1 MSVAFTREDS
11 AETAAEAP
19 LPDRP
24 ISPHPNLVT
33 AAGLAALEA
42 ALAQAR
48 ADYARAQ
55 EIADANERRRAAAPA
70 LRDLTY
76 YSERLASAQLTPAP
90 QGRETVGFG
99 HRVTFARNGGAPQTF
114 ALVGEDEA
122 DPRRGSISYVA
133 PLARLLM
140 GKPVGESFHLGKDE
154 IEILA
159 IA

>member
-1 MSVAFTREDS
+1 MRVLR
-11 AETAAEAP
+11 
-19 LPDRP
+19 
-24 ISPHPNLVT
+24 
-33 AAGLAALEA
+33 GAALGVAMA
-42 ALAQAR
+42 AVLCGVAACGPAGGDAKQQA
-48 ADYARAQ
+48 
-55 EIADANERRRAAAPA
+55 ESPV
-70 LRDLTY
+70 
-76 YSERLASAQLTPAP
+76 TPAP